1 VSRYADLIKLAL
13 ALVLCAGVA
22 MWGRSCGR
30 DAGLKQGE
38 KERASLEEALAKSN
52 RDLSACTASVGLA
65 NNIADQAA
73 AEAIRQQQLAEQA
86 AARAA
91 QAEKAAATRIKNLEA
106 QLAKARQNPDA
117 AAQLDLELH
126 PSIPLL

>member
-1 VSRYADLIKLAL
+1 MSRYADLIKLAL

>member
-1 VSRYADLIKLAL
+1 MSRYADLIKLAL

-22 MWGRSCGR
+22 VWGRSCGL

-38 KERASLEEALAKSN
+38 KERASLEEALAKSS
-52 RDLSACTASVGLA
+52 RDLGACTASVGLA

-106 QLAKARQNPDA
+106 QMAKARQNPDA

>member
-1 VSRYADLIKLAL
+1 MSGYADLIKLAL
-13 ALVLCAGVA
+13 ALLLCAGVA
-22 MWGRSCGR
+22 LWGRSCGK
-30 DAGLKQGE
+30 DAGMQQWQ
-38 KERASLEEALAKSN
+38 KERTSLEDALAKSN

-73 AEAIRQQQLAEQA
+73 AEAIRQQELAEQA

-106 QLAKARQNPDA
+106 QLAKARQNPEA

>member
-1 VSRYADLIKLAL
+1 MSGYADLIKLAL
-13 ALVLCAGVA
+13 ALLLCAGMA
-22 MWGRSCGR
+22 LWGRSCGK
-30 DAGLKQGE
+30 DAGLQQGQ
-38 KERASLEEALAKSN
+38 KERTSLEDALAKSN

-91 QAEKAAATRIKNLEA
+91 QAEKDAATRIKNLEA
-106 QLAKARQNPDA
+106 QLAKARQNPEA